1 MKICNGTFDAET
13 PELADIFARWPF
25 PLSDFQKFAIEAIL
39 KKHHVIITAH
49 TGNGKTLA
57 ADFAITHFTKLGKKV
72 IYTSPIKA
80 LTNQKYNTFQEK
92 YPEIEFGI
100 ITGDTTMNPGAQ
112 CLFVTTEILRNTLFK
127 KKWLDNNEEK
137 KDKIT
142 LDIDINPDELGAVV
156 FDEIHYI
163 MDKER
168 GPVWHESIMML
179 PDTVQIIGLS
189 ATIDRPWVLA
199 EWIEQ
204 EKNREVWLCPTTV
217 RVIPQHHYGFV
228 TFPKSVLDKLP
239 ADKRVKFEKIY
250 EKELLIKS
258 PDNHFQD
265 NTYYDITKM
274 LRYLRENKV
283 WIDKFFV
290 FNQFIKYL
298 KIKQYL
304 PAICF
309 VYSRKQVEIIASKI
323 NTCLFEEGSKI
334 PSTIENEC
342 KQILMRKVSNYK
354 EYINLPEFK
363 RLVRCL
369 QKGIAIHHA
378 GMIQIFKEMV
388 EHLFEKKYIKLL
400 IATETFAVGV
410 DMPAQ
415 SVIFTALQ
423 KFNGSK
429 FRWLEPHEC
438 SQQSGRAGR
447 RGQAEKVGRVWHL
460 FNLFDIRNSV
470 PDIVTYRSLLEGKP
484 QPFTSTFKIHFNL
497 ILRLLSMESFEL
509 EDFMCKSL
517 MSNDIAKEIKYIE
530 DDISHFEGILNKKT
544 EIPLRLD
551 EKLFQRYYEIEERL
565 PFSSKKVKKNLQREK
580 ANIEAS
586 SKFFKVEYE
595 KFSVILRIKNDIKRK
610 KKNLEDVKN
619 HIQSQI
625 KLHVKILT
633 DNGFIQDTKITEKG
647 LLAANIQEMHCLSMA
662 DVMEEKLFDNLEVA
676 ELAAVLSI
684 FTSVSVKDEDSIIRS
699 DHINA
704 PLVVKKTIKT
714 IKTAYNKYYDIET
727 YNKTDFVN
735 NYDIHYNM
743 CELVY
748 RWCTATNEEECYKIF
763 EEALYYNISRGEFV
777 KALLKINNVAHE
789 LEKLAELQSNMALLE
804 KVKLIPD
811 ITLKSIVN
819 NQSLYL

>member
-1 MKICNGTFDAET
+1 
-13 PELADIFARWPF
+13 
-25 PLSDFQKFAIEAIL
+25 
-39 KKHHVIITAH
+39 
-49 TGNGKTLA
+49 
-57 ADFAITHFTKLGKKV
+57 
-72 IYTSPIKA
+72 
-80 LTNQKYNTFQEK
+80 
-92 YPEIEFGI
+92 
-100 ITGDTTMNPGAQ
+100 
-112 CLFVTTEILRNTLFK
+112 
-127 KKWLDNNEEK
+127 
-137 KDKIT
+137 
-142 LDIDINPDELGAVV
+142 
-156 FDEIHYI
+156 
-163 MDKER
+163 
-168 GPVWHESIMML
+168 
-179 PDTVQIIGLS
+179 
-189 ATIDRPWVLA
+189 
-199 EWIEQ
+199 
-204 EKNREVWLCPTTV
+204 
-217 RVIPQHHYGFV
+217 
-228 TFPKSVLDKLP
+228 
-239 ADKRVKFEKIY
+239 
-250 EKELLIKS
+250 
-258 PDNHFQD
+258 
-265 NTYYDITKM
+265 
-274 LRYLRENKV
+274 
-283 WIDKFFV
+283 
-290 FNQFIKYL
+290 
-298 KIKQYL
+298 
-304 PAICF
+304 
-309 VYSRKQVEIIASKI
+309 
-323 NTCLFEEGSKI
+323 
-334 PSTIENEC
+334 
-342 KQILMRKVSNYK
+342 
-354 EYINLPEFK
+354 
-363 RLVRCL
+363 
-369 QKGIAIHHA
+369 
-378 GMIQIFKEMV
+378 
-388 EHLFEKKYIKLL
+388 
-400 IATETFAVGV
+400 
-410 DMPAQ
+410 
-415 SVIFTALQ
+415 
-423 KFNGSK
+423 
-429 FRWLEPHEC
+429 
-438 SQQSGRAGR
+438 
-447 RGQAEKVGRVWHL
+447 
-460 FNLFDIRNSV
+460 
-470 PDIVTYRSLLEGKP
+470 
-484 QPFTSTFKIHFNL
+484 
-497 ILRLLSMESFEL
+497 MESFEL

-684 FTSVSVKDEDSIIRS
+684 FTSVSVKEEDSIIRS